1 MPKHFK
7 FASSLYISFYF
18 QLCFKI
24 LHKSVQ
30 WLKKKLLQMKL
41 WNPAPVTLWQFCW
54 TMKTAIRYCKTTQNK
69 IYATSPTLDIPL
81 DINLVY
87 IKINFKYSIIKKE
100 FPMSLNDTTF
110 HVIAQTPTPIHQKN
124 TTQCSSLPIVLLLRN
139 TFSKPVVSIF
149 KIHHK
154 FDHSLPSIS
163 FPAQCNSLL
172 SCFSTFILGS
182 KKMFS

>member
-1 MPKHFK
+1 
-7 FASSLYISFYF
+7 
-18 QLCFKI
+18 
-24 LHKSVQ
+24 
-30 WLKKKLLQMKL
+30 MKL

-87 IKINFKYSIIKKE
+87 IKINFKYSIIKRE